1 MKTWEICVE
10 DGPHQYF
17 YEVVQAQT
25 LESAI
30 NKVRS
35 DIAKNRPWLHI
46 MIAPSAC
53 REITQKSST

>member
-10 DGPHQYF
+10 DGPHQHF
-17 YEVVQAQT
+17 YEVVQART

-30 NKVRS
+30 NKVRR

-46 MIAPSAC
+46 VIVLSAC
-53 REITQKSST
+53 REITQKPSI